1 MGLKYKFYT
10 IKIEKGFFFPL
21 TASTIHLNVKTYW
34 IYTTVISIFQT
45 SQFRVSVLE
54 HVDASPALALVY
66 ALNQFMYVFMASF
79 STFALILSTTLTLK
93 WIFSCFVFLFL
104 CLELFLSSQ
113 YNNASCP
120 LYFN

>member
-21 TASTIHLNVKTYW
+21 TASTIYLNVKTYW

-45 SQFRVSVLE
+45 SQFRASVLE

-79 STFALILSTTLTLK
+79 STFALILSTTLYSN
-93 WIFSCFVFLFL
+93 WIFMLYFLAALSFSLFL
-104 CLELFLSSQ
+104 
-113 YNNASCP
+113 
-120 LYFN
+120 